1 MTATDEFSAHF
12 PELSLELGPDNLRQ
26 LLNSMS
32 VLELPAYRKMIR
44 DRMPV
49 DSLYFLVD
57 GEVSISVE
65 ENESQISLGELGPGQ
80 WLGEVSVLSGEM
92 LASSTV
98 TTLTPVKLLRLKHQ
112 AFEDIMNRYPAIS
125 GVLLKHLT
133 EMLTDRL
140 LASLAAGTAP
150 IAAADSGTPP
160 KRRGLLW
167 ALFGGNGG

>member
-1 MTATDEFSAHF
+1 MTAFAEFSEHF
-12 PELSLELGPDNLRQ
+12 PLLAQELGPDNLR
-26 LLNSMS
+26 LLLDSMS
-32 VLELPAYRKMIR
+32 LLELPAYRKMIR

-49 DSLYFLVD
+49 DSLYFLVE

-65 ENESQISLGELGPGQ
+65 ENESHISLGELGPGQ

-112 AFEDIMNRYPAIS
+112 AFEDIMARYPAIS

-150 IAAADSGTPP
+150 IAADSGHTP

>member
-1 MTATDEFSAHF
+1 MTASAEFSAHF
-12 PELSLELGPDNLRQ
+12 PALAQELGPDNLR
-26 LLNSMS
+26 LLLESMS

-49 DSLYFLVD
+49 DSLYFLVE

-65 ENESQISLGELGPGQ
+65 ENESHISLGELGPGQ

-112 AFEDIMNRYPAIS
+112 AFEEIMTHYPAIS
-125 GVLLKHLT
+125 GVLLRHLT
-133 EMLTDRL
+133 EMLTERL

-150 IAAADSGTPP
+150 IAADGSEATP